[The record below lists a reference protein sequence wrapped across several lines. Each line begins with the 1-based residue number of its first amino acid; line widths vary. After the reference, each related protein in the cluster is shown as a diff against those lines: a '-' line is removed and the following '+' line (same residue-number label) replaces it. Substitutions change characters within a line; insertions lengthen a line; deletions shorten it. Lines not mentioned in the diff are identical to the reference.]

1 MFKEQQSRIPSG
13 PIGEIGGHDGAA
25 GGAGGEGRDG
35 GPRGATTRG
44 ARREGA
50 RGTRAELGL
59 EIEDNDCRYLLSHL
73 FTFILS

>member
-1 MFKEQQSRIPSG
+1 MVRLVATTGLLEEHEERDAMGGLGG
-13 PIGEIGGHDGAA
+13 PPPGVP
-25 GGAGGEGRDG
+25 EGREPG
-35 GPRGATTRG
+35 GG
-44 ARREGA
+44 EGA